1 MLELLFQVDSFLL
14 DDNEIESEESNEDP
28 EDCLDEDEDCLDED
42 VNTDDDDEEESEDLE
57 VKTVMV
63 QFHSLK
69 AGLFFVHFAKN
80 SRPKKLKILAF
91 GQKNN
96 GFFAKNSRL

>member
-42 VNTDDDDEEESEDLE
+42 VNTDDDDDEESEDLE
-57 VKTVMV
+57 VKTVWYY
-63 QFHSLK
+63 SIAL
-69 AGLFFVHFAKN
+69 
-80 SRPKKLKILAF
+80 RPLPV
-91 GQKNN
+91 G
-96 GFFAKNSRL
+96 S

>member
-42 VNTDDDDEEESEDLE
+42 VNTDDDDEESEDLE
-57 VKTVMV
+57 VKTVIV
-63 QFHSLK
+63 QFPALRSLPCQRGVK
-69 AGLFFVHFAKN
+69 GGGQGNGVQE
-80 SRPKKLKILAF
+80 KKLQSKV
-91 GQKNN
+91 N
-96 GFFAKNSRL
+96 

>member
-1 MLELLFQVDSFLL
+1 MLALLFQVDSFLL

-42 VNTDDDDEEESEDLE
+42 VNTEDDDEESEDLE

-63 QFHSLK
+63 QCPSLK
-69 AGLFFVHFAKN
+69 A
-80 SRPKKLKILAF
+80 LAR
-91 GQKNN
+91 GV
-96 GFFAKNSRL
+96 